1 MIEEDDSYNVD
12 NALATVCNLVGTQ
25 HQSKNSVTIEKSL
38 DSPIIEKSELLI
50 DKKLPINLDIVIPM
64 QNSEKNEDEGITW
77 LTCAGQLKLLVN
89 EVKECDLV
97 LDKIKT
103 EQFPNPVLFLINSI
117 QKVRTIQSIADAFLK
132 NASDILT
139 QTVSNNSTDILYD
152 QTEYNSLID
161 HDPGKREKIV
171 TASQRHYLIS
181 LGPHQPKLTSY
192 PRNKS
197 INTNKQRQFSS
208 RWYIE
213 FPLLEY
219 SIEKDS
225 AYCFVCFLFPNGPDR
240 EFSDNAW
247 VTEGVRVWHKM
258 KSRGKNKP
266 GKLSEHFSC
275 SAHKAALRDYCNFM
289 KTSCHIDVLFD
300 QANREKSIQ
309 IQHKR
314 EYNKQVIKILMDTTR
329 TLARQGLAFRG
340 DGDDKNGNFIQIVEL
355 LSRHCNVIKTWLDNK
370 SMRPYHVT
378 YLGSR
383 SQNEFIELLSSET
396 RNRVI
401 EEVKNAEIY
410 SVLADTTPDI
420 THQDRLA
427 ICVRYVNNNGNVKE
441 RLLEINECTNKTGFG
456 IAKNIYDTL
465 VRNELNPDFIA
476 FQSYDF
482 ATKHGCNASVIILN
496 LIGNLESLYV
506 FFNASTKRYGIL
518 SKKLSE
524 IEGSL
529 QLCNLSKTRWTARA
543 ESVKAVWT
551 SFEIILETLQEIS
564 SSNLYDRKTKSQSLA
579 LFKKITSFD
588 FIVSIMFMKNV
599 LYKLKALTEKL
610 EAKELNIIDASN
622 LIEGTIKSLEN
633 INKDSDGLDTIID
646 AALIFSRKIDLDPI
660 ADFNKQHHKRLIP
673 KKIDSNPMTQSDFS
687 LKLFYRKEFKQV
699 LDTLINLTTEHLKIT
714 IETLKPL
721 FNIFKMPFDNNNTCS
736 LENVAGAVK
745 LFPEMTNSAKIH
757 DINAIHAEF
766 EILLNQCD
774 GENLNNI
781 FEKSESSKS
790 ILPWANRI
798 CNLALTAPVTTASDE
813 RMFSKLKL
821 IKNYLRSKMADQ

>member
-1 MIEEDDSYNVD
+1 MSLRPVSLLKISTENNIMIINILSVSRTIPKVMYNALCSPQVSPRQHKVLELVMIEEDNSYNVD

-25 HQSKNSVTIEKSL
+25 HQSKNSVATEKSL
-38 DSPIIEKSELLI
+38 DSPIIEKS
-50 DKKLPINLDIVIPM
+50 
-64 QNSEKNEDEGITW
+64 
-77 LTCAGQLKLLVN
+77 QLKLLVN

-139 QTVSNNSTDILYD
+139 QTISNNSTDILYD
-152 QTEYNSLID
+152 QTEYNSLIY

-266 GKLSEHFSC
+266 GKLFEHFSC

-309 IQHKR
+309 IQHER

-482 ATKHGCNASVIILN
+482 ATSQFHGAQKELSKLANHHIPYIPCQAHRINTFLEHGCNASIIILN

-660 ADFNKQHHKRLIP
+660 ADFNKHHKRLIP

-687 LKLFYRKEFKQV
+687 LKLFYQKEFKQV

-721 FNIFKMPFDNNNTCS
+721 FNIFKMPFDNNNICS

-745 LFPEMTNSAKIH
+745 LFPKMTNSAKIH
-757 DINAIHAEF
+757 DIDAIHAEF
-766 EILLNQCD
+766 EILLN
-774 GENLNNI
+774 
-781 FEKSESSKS
+781 
-790 ILPWANRI
+790 
-798 CNLALTAPVTTASDE
+798 
-813 RMFSKLKL
+813 
-821 IKNYLRSKMADQ
+821 